1 METALVCCL
10 VDKVCLK
17 IRRVVEIGE
26 QGKLELKPQTFT
38 SSDAIIQ
45 SLAWR
50 VHYTALF
57 RSLKPYR

>member
-1 METALVCCL
+1 VPENQKGGG
-10 VDKVCLK
+10 D
-17 IRRVVEIGE
+17 RE

-50 VHYTALF
+50 VHY
-57 RSLKPYR
+57 